1 MGWLFA
7 VALGMQEHSQRAVVR
22 SLAPILLGHAL
33 AIGVAIALA
42 DLLRVVLPLNY
53 LKIGVAAALSA
64 FGLYRV
70 IRRGHFQWGG
80 MQVRFHDLAIWSFL
94 MASAHGAGLMVLP
107 VVLHLNQA
115 AATGA
120 HHHAGQN
127 SVIGLWAALVHT
139 LGYLSVTAVVA
150 LIVYQKLG
158 LAVLRKGWVNFDL
171 VWAIALIATGGLTLL
186 V

>member
-1 MGWLFA
+1 
-7 VALGMQEHSQRAVVR
+7 
-22 SLAPILLGHAL
+22 
-33 AIGVAIALA
+33 
-42 DLLRVVLPLNY
+42 
-53 LKIGVAAALSA
+53 
-64 FGLYRV
+64 
-70 IRRGHFQWGG
+70 
-80 MQVRFHDLAIWSFL
+80 
-94 MASAHGAGLMVLP
+94 MVLP

-115 AATGA
+115 AATAA
-120 HHHAGQN
+120 HHHAGQS